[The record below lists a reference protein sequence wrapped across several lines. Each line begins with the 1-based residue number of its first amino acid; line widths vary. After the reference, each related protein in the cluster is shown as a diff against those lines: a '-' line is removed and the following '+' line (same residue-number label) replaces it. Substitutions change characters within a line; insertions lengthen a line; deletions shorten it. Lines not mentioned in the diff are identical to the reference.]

1 MIIHCAEMDE
11 LIIPLNWEPKPFDLK
26 KINEISKNHPY
37 QKIMSFIY
45 IINNNYNLKHFLY
58 NDVEKLN

>member
-45 IINNNYNLKHFLY
+45 IIDNNYNLKHFLY
-58 NDVEKLN
+58 NDVKN

>member
-11 LIIPLNWEPKPFDLK
+11 LIIPLNWEPQPFDLK
-26 KINEISKNHPY
+26 KINEISRNHPY

-45 IINNNYNLKHFLY
+45 IIDNNYNLKHFLY
-58 NDVEKLN
+58 NDVKKLN